1 MQLFDVDIS
10 DSNKLKISKKIN
22 ETIPMMNKSKFRS
35 MFLEDKLYGTLP
47 NLDTWLMTNWNM
59 LNKYADMTDG

>member
-1 MQLFDVDIS
+1 
-10 DSNKLKISKKIN
+10 
-22 ETIPMMNKSKFRS
+22 